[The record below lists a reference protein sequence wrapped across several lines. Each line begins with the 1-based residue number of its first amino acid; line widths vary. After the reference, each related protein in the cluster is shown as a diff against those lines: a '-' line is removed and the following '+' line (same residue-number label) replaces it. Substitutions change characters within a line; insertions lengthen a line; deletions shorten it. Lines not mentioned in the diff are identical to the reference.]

1 MVSFIM
7 LHLCS
12 RQLPVDIVFHP
23 SWWHKNAGI
32 SFDESFFYDPRRRV
46 EDERK
51 MEQVLYDRFG
61 DLGLGEDHLKDLP
74 QIGAVHL
81 ASGYLLSEM
90 LGCKIEYYEDAPP
103 QVICAHKDTLDF
115 EVEDAF
121 RSPAFKRL
129 VNLIEQLKAKHGYV
143 VGDINW
149 GGVLN
154 LAIDVRGEEIF
165 TDMLVRPEETEI
177 YFKKIAQVIDKFVWY
192 VQANTGSSSISVNR
206 SARLFDYPV
215 AIHSECSHT
224 MISEEDYRRFLL
236 PIDQEWSM
244 RHAPYGIHYC
254 GKDPHRMAE
263 AFSEIERLTFLDVGW
278 GGDVALLRKYL
289 PNTFFNIRLNPVDI
303 QKYTYDELE
312 RNIRERVVASGPDL
326 TLTGICCVNMDKD
339 VTDERIREIYKV
351 ASDPLPP
358 QGGTFNSSADKNTAN
373 KTNKDLPLGGNEG
386 VGGLDSFDF
395 TLADSQATAVTPI
408 EPADFGVNEYADYA
422 DALDERCDK
431 FWKADQGVLV
441 YRRMRVKEVFAQDSR
456 SMEKSLR
463 WQLGAL
469 KESMKFKA
477 DIPNFLEP
485 WHGLGTVASAY
496 GFGYLW
502 EEGQAPAVDGKFRS
516 VQELIDAPYK
526 AVKDTEIGRYTL
538 EMTRYFKEQTQG
550 RIPMSFCDVQSPLNT
565 LSNIIDSNQF
575 YLDFYDNPEAMQIAM
590 NRTADLLIDYTR
602 EQQLIIGD
610 ALARP
615 GHGFASSRKFTGIG
629 MSDDTVTMMPDD
641 IYFDVCAPAMAR
653 VGNEF
658 GGAVFHSCGNWSSK
672 KAGIVQIP
680 GIKMADGAFSL
691 ATDPGANPTDGYAET
706 FANTNVILNARIVG
720 NPQLV
725 LEKVKQL
732 WRPGMKLIVVTY
744 AETPEEQAYLY
755 DEIHKLCSK

>member
-1 MVSFIM
+1 MINI
-7 LHLCS
+7 CS
-12 RQLPVDIVFHP
+12 KQLPVDIVFHP

-32 SFDESFFYDPRRRV
+32 SFDESFFYDPLRRV
-46 EDERK
+46 EDEQK

-61 DLGLGEDHLKDLP
+61 DLGLGEDHLKALP

-103 QVICAHKDTLDF
+103 QVICAHRDTLDLDVQ
-115 EVEDAF
+115 EAF

-129 VNLIEQLKAKHGYV
+129 VNLVEQLKAKHGYV

-154 LAIDVRGEEIF
+154 LAIDIRGEEIF
-165 TDMLVRPEETEI
+165 TDMTLRPEEAEV
-177 YFKKIAQVIDKFVWY
+177 FFHKIAQVIDKFVWY
-192 VQANTGSSSISVNR
+192 VQTNTGSSSISVNR

-224 MISEEDYRRFLL
+224 MISEDDYRRFFL

-244 RHAPYGIHYC
+244 RHKPYGIHYC

-278 GGDVALLRKYL
+278 GGDVALLRKHL
-289 PNTFFNIRLNPVDI
+289 PETFFNIRLNPVDI
-303 QKYTYDELE
+303 QKYSYDELQK
-312 RNIRERVVASGPDL
+312 NITERVIASGPDFAK
-326 TLTGICCVNMDKD
+326 TGICCVNMDKE
-339 VTDERIREIYKV
+339 VSDERIREIYKV
-351 ASDPLPP
+351 AEECKARKDDYFSVKED
-358 QGGTFNSSADKNTAN
+358 TFNFS
-373 KTNKDLPLGGNEG
+373 
-386 VGGLDSFDF
+386 
-395 TLADSQATAVTPI
+395 LADSQATVVNPI
-408 EPADFGVNEYADYA
+408 EPADFNINEYADYA
-422 DALDERCDK
+422 DRLDERCER
-431 FWKADQGVLV
+431 FWNSKEGGILI
-441 YRRMRVKEVFAQDSR
+441 YRRMRVKDVFAQDSR

-469 KESMKFKA
+469 KESMKFKS

-502 EEGQAPAVDGKFRS
+502 EPGQAPAVDGKFAS
-516 VQELIDAPYK
+516 VQQLIDAPFT

-538 EMTRYFKEQTQG
+538 EMTHYFKEHTQG

-565 LSNIIDSNQF
+565 ISNIIDSNQF
-575 YLDFYDNPEAMQIAM
+575 YLDFYDNPDAMNIAM
-590 NRTADLLIDYTR
+590 DRTAQLLIDFTK
-602 EQQLIIGD
+602 EQQAIIGD

-641 IYFDVCAPAMAR
+641 IYFDVCTPAMVK

-658 GGAVFHSCGNWSSK
+658 GGTVFHSCGNWSSK
-672 KAGIVQIP
+672 KEGIVRIP
-680 GIKMADGAFSL
+680 GIVMADGAFSL
-691 ATDPGANPTDGYAET
+691 ATDPGANPTEGYADA
-706 FANTNVILNARIVG
+706 FAGTGVILNARIVG
-720 NPQLV
+720 SPQLV
-725 LEKVKQL
+725 IDKVKQL

-755 DEIHKLCSK
+755 DAIHSITL

>member
-1 MVSFIM
+1 M
-7 LHLCS
+7 
-12 RQLPVDIVFHP
+12 PVDIVFHP

-32 SFDESFFYDPRRRV
+32 SFDETFFYDPLRRV
-46 EDERK
+46 EDEQK

-61 DLGLGEDHLKDLP
+61 DLGLGEDHLKALP

-90 LGCKIEYYEDAPP
+90 LGCKVEYYEDAPP
-103 QVICAHKDTLDF
+103 QVICAHRDTLDL
-115 EVEDAF
+115 EVRDAF
-121 RSPAFKRL
+121 ASPAFKRL
-129 VNLIEQLKAKHGYV
+129 TNLIDQLKAKYGYV

-154 LAIDVRGEEIF
+154 LAIDVRGEQIF
-165 TDMLVRPEETEI
+165 TDMVMEPEKAEVF
-177 YFKKIAQVIDKFVWY
+177 FKKIAQVIDKFVWY
-192 VQANTGSSSISVNR
+192 IQTNTGTSSISVNR

-224 MISEEDYRRFLL
+224 MISEEDYRRFFL

-244 RHAPYGIHYC
+244 RHKPFGIHYC
-254 GKDPHRMAE
+254 GKDPHRMAK

-278 GGDVALLRKYL
+278 GGDVELLRKHL
-289 PNTFFNIRLNPVDI
+289 PETFFNIRLNPVDI
-303 QKYTYDELE
+303 QKYTLDELQK
-312 RNIRERVVASGPDL
+312 NITERVIASGADM
-326 TLTGICCVNMDKD
+326 TKTGICCVNMDKEVSD
-339 VTDERIREIYKV
+339 QRIREIHEV
-351 ASDPLPP
+351 AAELRDNAEEIFR
-358 QGGTFNSSADKNTAN
+358 QKAR
-373 KTNKDLPLGGNEG
+373 NEAKKE
-386 VGGLDSFDF
+386 DTFDF
-395 TLADSQATAVTPI
+395 SLADSQATKVTPI
-408 EPADFGVNEYADYA
+408 EPADFCTNEYADYA
-422 DALDERCDK
+422 DRLDERCDK
-431 FWKADQGVLV
+431 FWNSKDGGVLI
-441 YRRMRVKEVFAQDSR
+441 YRRMRVKDVFAQDSR
-456 SMEKSLR
+456 DMKKSLR

-469 KESMKFKA
+469 KESMKFKS

-502 EEGQAPAVDGKFRS
+502 EEGQAPAVDGKFSS
-516 VQELIDAPYK
+516 VQELVDAPFK

-538 EMTRYFKEQTQG
+538 EMTHYFKEQTKG

-565 LSNIIDSNQF
+565 VSNVIDSNQF
-575 YLDFYDNPEAMQIAM
+575 YFDFYDNPEAMAIAM
-590 NRTADLLIDYTR
+590 NRTADLLIDFTK
-602 EQQLIIGD
+602 EQQAIIGD

-641 IYFDVCAPAMAR
+641 IYFDVCAPAMAK
-653 VGNEF
+653 VGREF

-672 KAGIVQIP
+672 KEGIIKIP
-680 GIKMADGAFSL
+680 GLVMADGAFSL
-691 ATDPGANPTDGYAET
+691 ATDPGANPTDGYADA
-706 FANTNVILNARIVG
+706 FANSGVILNARIVG

-725 LEKVKQL
+725 LDKVSQL

-744 AETPEEQAYLY
+744 SETPEEQAYLY
-755 DEIHKLCSK
+755 DAIHRLTGGC

>member
-1 MVSFIM
+1 MINI
-7 LHLCS
+7 CS
-12 RQLPVDIVFHP
+12 KELPVDVVFHP

-32 SFDESFFYDPRRRV
+32 SFDESFFYDPLRRV
-46 EDERK
+46 EDEQK

-61 DLGLGEDHLKDLP
+61 DLGMGEDHDKALP

-90 LGCKIEYYEDAPP
+90 LGCKVEYYEDAPP
-103 QVICAHKDTLDF
+103 QVICAHKDTLDL
-115 EVEDAF
+115 EVRDAF
-121 RSPAFKRL
+121 MSPAFKRL
-129 VNLIEQLKAKHGYV
+129 TTLIDQLKARYGYV

-154 LAIDVRGEEIF
+154 LAIDVRGDQIF
-165 TDMLVRPEETEI
+165 TDMVMEPEKAAV
-177 YFKKIAQVIDKFVWY
+177 FFRKIADVIDKFVWY
-192 VQANTGSSSISVNR
+192 IQTNTGSSSISVNR

-224 MISEEDYRRFLL
+224 MISEDDYRRFFL

-244 RHAPYGIHYC
+244 RHKPYGIHYC
-254 GKDPHRMAE
+254 GKDPHRMAS
-263 AFSEIERLTFLDVGW
+263 AFAEIERLTFLDVGW
-278 GGDVALLRKYL
+278 GGDVALLRKHL
-289 PNTFFNIRLNPVDI
+289 PETFFNIRLNPVDI
-303 QKYTYDELE
+303 QKYTLDEL
-312 RNIRERVVASGPDL
+312 RQNITERVIASGQDL
-326 TLTGICCVNMDKD
+326 TKTGICCVNMDKEVSD
-339 VTDERIREIYKV
+339 QRIREIHQV
-351 ASDPLPP
+351 AAEVRDNAEELFKKAAPAEEKKED
-358 QGGTFNSSADKNTAN
+358 T
-373 KTNKDLPLGGNEG
+373 
-386 VGGLDSFDF
+386 FDF
-395 TLADSQATAVTPI
+395 SLADSQATKVTPI
-408 EPADFGVNEYADYA
+408 EPADFSINEYADYA
-422 DALDERCDK
+422 DKLDERCEK
-431 FWKADQGVLV
+431 FWNSKDGGVLI
-441 YRRMRVKEVFAQDSR
+441 YRRMRVKDVFAQDSR
-456 SMEKSLR
+456 DMKKSLR

-469 KESMKFKA
+469 KESMKFKS

-502 EEGQAPAVDGKFRS
+502 EEGQAPAVNGKFNS
-516 VQELIDAPYK
+516 VQEMVDAPYC

-538 EMTRYFKEQTQG
+538 EMTHYFKEQTKG
-550 RIPMSFCDVQSPLNT
+550 RVPMSFCDVQSPLNT
-565 LSNIIDSNQF
+565 VSNVIDSNQF
-575 YLDFYDNPEAMQIAM
+575 YFDFYDNPEAMAVAM
-590 NRTADLLIDYTR
+590 NRTADLLIDFTK
-602 EQQLIIGD
+602 EQQAIIGD

-641 IYFDVCAPAMAR
+641 IYFDVCAPAMVK

-672 KAGIVQIP
+672 KEGIVKIP
-680 GIKMADGAFSL
+680 GLVMADGAFSL
-691 ATDPGANPTDGYAET
+691 ATDPGANPTDGYADA
-706 FANTNVILNARIVG
+706 FANSGVILNARIVG

-725 LEKVKQL
+725 LDKVSQL

-755 DEIHKLCSK
+755 DEIHKLTTLS

>member
-1 MVSFIM
+1 MI
-7 LHLCS
+7 HICS
-12 RQLPVDIVFHP
+12 KQLPVDIVFHP

-81 ASGYLLSEM
+81 ASGYLLSAM
-90 LGCKIEYYEDAPP
+90 LGCKIDYYEDAPP
-103 QVICAHKDTLDF
+103 QVNCAHKDTLDF

-129 VNLIEQLKAKHGYV
+129 VNLVEQLKAKYGYV

-165 TDMLVRPEETEI
+165 TDMLLRPEETKI

-192 VQANTGSSSISVNR
+192 VQSNTGTSSISVNR

-224 MISEEDYRRFLL
+224 MISEDDYRRFFLL
-236 PIDQEWSM
+236 IDQEWSM
-244 RHAPYGIHYC
+244 RHVPYGIHYC
-254 GKDPHRMAE
+254 GKDPHRHAK
-263 AFSEIERLTFLDVGW
+263 AFAEIERLTFLDVGW
-278 GGDVALLRKYL
+278 GGDVALLRQHL
-289 PNTFFNIRLNPVDI
+289 PETFFNIRLNPVDI
-303 QKYTYDELE
+303 QKYTYDELHK
-312 RNIRERVVASGPDL
+312 NICERVAASGPDL
-326 TLTGICCVNMDKD
+326 TLTGLCCVNMDKE
-339 VTDERIREIYKV
+339 VTDQRIREIHQV
-351 ASDPLPP
+351 AAEIINQPPSSD
-358 QGGTFNSSADKNTAN
+358 F
-373 KTNKDLPLGGNEG
+373 
-386 VGGLDSFDF
+386 FDF
-395 TLADSQATAVTPI
+395 TLADSQATAVCPI
-408 EPADFGVNEYADYA
+408 EPKGFDTNRYADYA
-422 DALDERCDK
+422 DKLDEGCRN
-431 FWKADQGVLV
+431 FWNADQGIMV

-456 SMEKSLR
+456 SMERSLR

-469 KESMKFKA
+469 QESMKFKS

-502 EEGQAPAVDGKFRS
+502 EEGQAPAVNGKFRS
-516 VQELIDAPYK
+516 VQELIDYPYTR
-526 AVKDTEIGRYTL
+526 VRDTEIGRYTL
-538 EMTRYFKEQTQG
+538 EMTHYFKEQTKG

-565 LSNIIDSNQF
+565 VSNIIDSNQF
-575 YLDFYDNPEAMQIAM
+575 YLDFYDNPELMRKALD
-590 NRTADLLIDYTR
+590 RTADLLIDFTR
-602 EQQLIIGD
+602 EQQQIIGN

-615 GHGFASSRKFTGIG
+615 GHGFASSRQFTGLG
-629 MSDDTVTMMPDD
+629 MSDDTVTMMPDN
-641 IYFDVCAPAMAR
+641 IYFSACVPAMVRA
-653 VGNEF
+653 GNEF

-672 KAGIVQIP
+672 KADIARIQGIR
-680 GIKMADGAFSL
+680 MADGAFSL
-691 ATDPGANPTDGYAET
+691 ATDPGANPTEG
-706 FANTNVILNARIVG
+706 FADAFTNTGVVLNARIVG
-720 NPQLV
+720 NPQMV
-725 LEKVKQL
+725 VEKVRQL

-744 AETPEEQAYLY
+744 AETPEEQEYLY
-755 DEIHKLCSK
+755 NEIHKLL

>member
-1 MVSFIM
+1 MINI
-7 LHLCS
+7 CS
-12 RQLPVDIVFHP
+12 KQLPVDIVFHP

-32 SFDESFFYDPRRRV
+32 SFDESFFYDPIRRV
-46 EDERK
+46 EDEQK
-51 MEQVLYDRFG
+51 MEQVLYERFG
-61 DLGLGEDHLKDLP
+61 DLGLGEDHDKSLP

-90 LGCKIEYYEDAPP
+90 LGCKVEYYEDAPP
-103 QVICAHKDTLDF
+103 QVICAHRDSLDMN
-115 EVEDAF
+115 VEDAF
-121 RSPAFKRL
+121 RSPAFQRL
-129 VNLIEQLKAKHGYV
+129 VKLIDQLKAKYGYV

-154 LAIDVRGEEIF
+154 LAIDLRGEEIF
-165 TDMLVRPEETEI
+165 TDMLLRPEEANV
-177 YFKKIAQVIDKFVWY
+177 FFRKIANVIDKFVWY
-192 VQANTGSSSISVNR
+192 VQTNTGSSSISVNR

-224 MISEEDYRRFLL
+224 MISEEDYRRFFL

-244 RHAPYGIHYC
+244 RHRPYGIHYC
-254 GKDPHRMAE
+254 GKDPHRMAS

-278 GGDVALLRKYL
+278 GGDVKLLREHL
-289 PNTFFNIRLNPVDI
+289 PETFFNIRLNPVDI
-303 QKYTYDELE
+303 QKYTYDELYQ
-312 RNIRERVVASGPDL
+312 NISERVIASGSDL
-326 TLTGICCVNMDKD
+326 TKTGLCCVNMDKE
-339 VTDERIREIYKV
+339 VSDERIREIYQV
-351 ASDPLPP
+351 AEEVRKKSQQL
-358 QGGTFNSSADKNTAN
+358 FANISSAP
-373 KTNKDLPLGGNEG
+373 KD
-386 VGGLDSFDF
+386 DTFDF
-395 TLADSQATAVTPI
+395 SLADSQATIVSQI
-408 EPADFGVNEYADYA
+408 EPAEFNINEYADYA

-431 FWKADQGVLV
+431 FWNSDEGGILV
-441 YRRMRVKEVFAQDSR
+441 YRRMRVKDVFAQDSR
-456 SMEKSLR
+456 YMDKSLR

-469 KESMKFKA
+469 KESMKFKS

-496 GFGYLW
+496 GLGYLW
-502 EEGQAPAVDGKFRS
+502 EEGQAPAVDGKFAS
-516 VQELIDAPYK
+516 AQALIDAPYT

-538 EMTRYFKEQTQG
+538 EMTRYFKEQTKG

-565 LSNIIDSNQF
+565 VSNIIDSNQF
-575 YLDFYDNPEAMQIAM
+575 YLDFYDNPEAISIAM
-590 NRTADLLIDYTR
+590 NRTADLLIDFTK
-602 EQQLIIGD
+602 EQQTIIGE

-641 IYFDVCAPAMAR
+641 VYFDVCTPAMVK

-658 GGAVFHSCGNWSSK
+658 GGAVFHSCGNWSGK
-672 KAGIVQIP
+672 KEGIVKIP

-691 ATDPGANPTDGYAET
+691 ATDPGANPTDGYAEA
-706 FANTNVILNARIVG
+706 FANTGVVLNSRIVG
-720 NPQLV
+720 NPELV

-755 DEIHKLCSK
+755 DSIHNITR

>member
-1 MVSFIM
+1 M
-7 LHLCS
+7 LHICS
-12 RQLPVDIVFHP
+12 KHLPVDIVFHP
-23 SWWHKNAGI
+23 SWWHHNAGI

-46 EDERK
+46 DDERK
-51 MEQVLYDRFG
+51 MEQVLYEHFG
-61 DLGLGEDHLKDLP
+61 DLGLGEDHLRDLP

-103 QVICAHKDTLDF
+103 QVICAHRDTLDF

-121 RSPAFKRL
+121 KSPAFKRL
-129 VNLIEQLKAKHGYV
+129 VNLVEQLKAKHGYV

-154 LAIDVRGEEIF
+154 LAIDVRGEDIF
-165 TDMLVRPEETEI
+165 TDMLLRPEQTEI

-192 VQANTGSSSISVNR
+192 IQSNTGTSSISVNR

-224 MISEEDYRRFLL
+224 MISEDDYRKFLL

-244 RHAPYGIHYC
+244 RHVPYGIHYC

-263 AFSEIERLTFLDVGW
+263 AFAEIERLTFLDVGW
-278 GGDVALLRKYL
+278 GGDVALLRRHL
-289 PNTFFNIRLNPVDI
+289 PETFFNIRLNPVEI
-303 QKYTYDELE
+303 QKYTYEELE
-312 RNIRERVVASGPDL
+312 RNIRERVDASGSDL
-326 TLTGICCVNMDKD
+326 TLTGLCCVNMDKT
-339 VTDERIREIYKV
+339 VTDQRIREIHEV
-351 ASDPLPP
+351 AANIIKEYQELSDKKESKSQSAPSLD
-358 QGGTFNSSADKNTAN
+358 TEEDAFNFN
-373 KTNKDLPLGGNEG
+373 
-386 VGGLDSFDF
+386 
-395 TLADSQATAVTPI
+395 LADSQATVVNPVQ
-408 EPADFGVNEYADYA
+408 PADFCIDEYADYA
-422 DALDERCDK
+422 DDLDERCGK
-431 FWKADQGVLV
+431 FWKADEGVLV
-441 YRRMRVKEVFAQDSR
+441 YRRMRVKDVFAQDSR
-456 SMEKSLR
+456 NMEKSLC

-469 KESMKFKA
+469 KESMKFKS

-502 EEGQAPAVDGKFRS
+502 EEGQAPAVDGKFAS
-516 VQELIDAPYK
+516 VQELVDAPFK
-526 AVKDTEIGRYTL
+526 AVKDTEIGRFTL
-538 EMTRYFKEQTQG
+538 DMTRYFKEQTKG

-565 LSNIIDSNQF
+565 VSNIIDSNQF
-575 YLDFYDNPEAMQIAM
+575 YLDFYDNPEAMAIAM

-602 EQQLIIGD
+602 EQQAIIGE

-615 GHGFASSRKFTGIG
+615 GHGFASSRMFTGIG

-641 IYFDVCAPAMAR
+641 IYFDVCAPAMVK

-672 KAGIVQIP
+672 KEGLVKMP

-691 ATDPGANPTDGYAET
+691 ATDPGANSTDGYAET
-706 FANTNVILNARIVG
+706 FANTGVILNARIVG

-725 LEKVKQL
+725 VEKVRQL
-732 WRPGMKLIVVTY
+732 WRLGMKLIVVTY
-744 AETPEEQAYLY
+744 AETPEEQAFLY
-755 DEIHKLCSK
+755 DQIHKIAE

>member
-1 MVSFIM
+1 M
-7 LHLCS
+7 LHICS
-12 RQLPVDIVFHP
+12 KHLPVDIVFHP
-23 SWWHKNAGI
+23 SWWHHNAGI

-46 EDERK
+46 DDERK
-51 MEQVLYDRFG
+51 MEQVLYEHFG
-61 DLGLGEDHLKDLP
+61 DLGLGEDHLRDLP

-103 QVICAHKDTLDF
+103 QVICAHRDTLDF

-121 RSPAFKRL
+121 KSPAFKRL
-129 VNLIEQLKAKHGYV
+129 VNLVEQLKAKHGYV

-154 LAIDVRGEEIF
+154 LAIDVRGEDIF
-165 TDMLVRPEETEI
+165 TDMLLRPEQTEI

-192 VQANTGSSSISVNR
+192 IQSNTGTSSISVNR

-224 MISEEDYRRFLL
+224 MISEDDYRKFLL

-244 RHAPYGIHYC
+244 RHVPYGIHYC

-263 AFSEIERLTFLDVGW
+263 AFAEIERLTFLDVGW
-278 GGDVALLRKYL
+278 GGDVALLRRHL
-289 PNTFFNIRLNPVDI
+289 PETFFNIRLNPVEI
-303 QKYTYDELE
+303 QKYTYEELE
-312 RNIRERVVASGPDL
+312 RNIRERVDASGSDL
-326 TLTGICCVNMDKD
+326 TLTGLCCVNMDKT
-339 VTDERIREIYKV
+339 VTDQRIREIHEV
-351 ASDPLPP
+351 AANIIKEYQELSDKKESKSQSAPSLD
-358 QGGTFNSSADKNTAN
+358 TEEDAFNFN
-373 KTNKDLPLGGNEG
+373 
-386 VGGLDSFDF
+386 
-395 TLADSQATAVTPI
+395 LADSQATVVNPVQ
-408 EPADFGVNEYADYA
+408 PADFCIDEYADYA
-422 DALDERCDK
+422 DDLDERCGK
-431 FWKADQGVLV
+431 FWKADEGVLV
-441 YRRMRVKEVFAQDSR
+441 YRRMRVKDVFAQDSR
-456 SMEKSLR
+456 NMEKSLC

-469 KESMKFKA
+469 KESMKFKS

-502 EEGQAPAVDGKFRS
+502 EEGQAPAVDGKFAS
-516 VQELIDAPYK
+516 VQELVDAPFK
-526 AVKDTEIGRYTL
+526 AVKDTEIGRFTL
-538 EMTRYFKEQTQG
+538 DMTRYFKEQTKG

-565 LSNIIDSNQF
+565 VSNIIDSNQF
-575 YLDFYDNPEAMQIAM
+575 YLDFYDNPEAMAIAM
-590 NRTADLLIDYTR
+590 NRTVDLLIDYTR
-602 EQQLIIGD
+602 EQQAIIGD

-615 GHGFASSRKFTGIG
+615 GHGFASSRMFTGIG

-641 IYFDVCAPAMAR
+641 IYFDVCAPAMVK

-672 KAGIVQIP
+672 KEGIVKMP

-691 ATDPGANPTDGYAET
+691 ATDPGANSTDGYAET
-706 FANTNVILNARIVG
+706 FANTGVILNVRIVG

-725 LEKVKQL
+725 LEKVRQL

-744 AETPEEQAYLY
+744 AETPEEQAFLY
-755 DEIHKLCSK
+755 DQIHKIAE

>member
-1 MVSFIM
+1 M
-7 LHLCS
+7 LHICS
-12 RQLPVDIVFHP
+12 KQLPVDIVFHP
-23 SWWHKNAGI
+23 SWWHHNAGI

-51 MEQVLYDRFG
+51 MEQVLYERFG
-61 DLGLGEDHLKDLP
+61 DLGLGEDHLRDLP

-90 LGCKIEYYEDAPP
+90 LGCKVEYYEDAPP
-103 QVICAHKDTLDF
+103 QVICAHRDTLDF

-121 RSPAFKRL
+121 KSPAFRRL
-129 VNLIEQLKAKHGYV
+129 VNLVEQLKAKHGYV

-154 LAIDVRGEEIF
+154 IAIDVRGEEIF
-165 TDMLVRPEETEI
+165 TDMLLKPEQTEI

-192 VQANTGSSSISVNR
+192 IQSNTGTSSISVNR

-224 MISEEDYRRFLL
+224 MISEDDYRKFLL

-244 RHAPYGIHYC
+244 RHVPYGIHYC

-263 AFSEIERLTFLDVGW
+263 AFAEIERLTFLDVGW
-278 GGDVALLRKYL
+278 GGDVALLRKHL
-289 PNTFFNIRLNPVDI
+289 PETFFNIRLNPVDI
-303 QKYTYDELE
+303 QKYTYEELE
-312 RNIRERVVASGPDL
+312 RNIRERVDASGSDL
-326 TLTGICCVNMDKD
+326 TLTGLCCVNMDKT
-339 VTDERIREIYKV
+339 VTDQRIREIHEV
-351 ASDPLPP
+351 AANIIKEYRELSDKKESKS
-358 QGGTFNSSADKNTAN
+358 QSATSLDT
-373 KTNKDLPLGGNEG
+373 EE
-386 VGGLDSFDF
+386 DSFNF
-395 TLADSQATAVTPI
+395 NLADSQATAVNPVQ
-408 EPADFGVNEYADYA
+408 PADFCINEYADYA
-422 DALDERCDK
+422 DNLDELCEK
-431 FWKADQGVLV
+431 FWKADEGVLV
-441 YRRMRVKEVFAQDSR
+441 YRRMRVKDVFAQDSR
-456 SMEKSLR
+456 SMEKSLC

-469 KESMKFKA
+469 KESMKFKS

-502 EEGQAPAVDGKFRS
+502 EEGQAPAVDGKFAS
-516 VQELIDAPYK
+516 VQELVDAPFK
-526 AVKDTEIGRYTL
+526 AVKDTEIGKFTL
-538 EMTRYFKEQTQG
+538 DMTRYFKEQTKG

-565 LSNIIDSNQF
+565 VSNIIDSNQF
-575 YLDFYDNPEAMQIAM
+575 YLDFYDNPEAMAVAM

-602 EQQLIIGD
+602 EQQAIIGE

-615 GHGFASSRKFTGIG
+615 GHGFASSRMFTGIG

-641 IYFDVCAPAMAR
+641 IYFDVCAPAMIK

-672 KAGIVQIP
+672 KEGIVKIP

-691 ATDPGANPTDGYAET
+691 ATDPGANSTDGYAET
-706 FANTNVILNARIVG
+706 FANTGVILNARIVG

-744 AETPEEQAYLY
+744 AETPEEQAFLY
-755 DEIHKLCSK
+755 DQIHKIAE

>member
-1 MVSFIM
+1 MIKI
-7 LHLCS
+7 CS
-12 RQLPVDIVFHP
+12 KPLPVDIVFHP

-61 DLGLGEDHLKDLP
+61 DLGLGEDHDKDLP

-90 LGCKIEYYEDAPP
+90 LGCKVEYYEDAPP
-103 QVICAHKDTLDF
+103 QVICAHRDNLDLK
-115 EVEDAF
+115 VEDAF
-121 RSPAFKRL
+121 RSPAFQRL
-129 VNLIEQLKAKHGYV
+129 MNLVEQLKAKHGYV

-165 TDMLVRPEETEI
+165 TDMLLRPEEAQV
-177 YFKKIAQVIDKFVWY
+177 FFNKIAQVIDRFVWY
-192 VQANTGSSSISVNR
+192 VQTNTGSSSISVNR

-224 MISEEDYRRFLL
+224 MISEDDYRRFFL
-236 PIDQEWSM
+236 PIDKEWSM
-244 RHAPYGIHYC
+244 RHIPYGIHYC

-263 AFSEIERLTFLDVGW
+263 AFAEIERLTFLDVGW
-278 GGDVALLRKYL
+278 GGDVALLRKHL
-289 PNTFFNIRLNPVDI
+289 PEAFFNIRLNPVDI
-303 QKYTYDELE
+303 QKYTYDELH
-312 RNIRERVVASGPDL
+312 RNITERVIASGDDL
-326 TLTGICCVNMDKD
+326 TKTGLCCVNMDKE
-339 VTDERIREIYKV
+339 VTDERIREIHKV
-351 ASDPLPP
+351 AEELRE
-358 QGGTFNSSADKNTAN
+358 Q
-373 KTNKDLPLGGNEG
+373 NEEQKASRD
-386 VGGLDSFDF
+386 DSFNF
-395 TLADSQATAVTPI
+395 SLADSQATVVKQI
-408 EPADFGVNEYADYA
+408 EPKDFCINEYADYA
-422 DALDERCDK
+422 DRLDERCDK
-431 FWKADQGVLV
+431 FWNSNEGGVLV
-441 YRRMRVKEVFAQDSR
+441 YRRMRVKDVFAQDSR
-456 SMEKSLR
+456 DMEKSLR

-469 KESMKFKA
+469 KESMKFKS

-502 EEGQAPAVDGKFRS
+502 EDGQAPAVDGKFGS
-516 VQELIDAPYK
+516 VQEMVDAPYT
-526 AVKDTEIGRYTL
+526 AVRDTEIGRYTL

-565 LSNIIDSNQF
+565 VSNIIDSNQF
-575 YLDFYDNPEAMQIAM
+575 YLDFYDNPEAMAVAM
-590 NRTADLLIDYTR
+590 NRTADLLIDFTR
-602 EQQLIIGD
+602 EQQAIIGD

-615 GHGFASSRKFTGIG
+615 GHGFASSRRFTGIG
-629 MSDDTVTMMPDD
+629 MSDDTATMMPDD
-641 IYFDVCAPAMAR
+641 LYFSVCTPAMAK

-672 KAGIVQIP
+672 KEGIVRIP
-680 GIKMADGAFSL
+680 GILMADGAFSL
-691 ATDPGANPTDGYAET
+691 ATDPGANPTDGYAEA
-706 FANTNVILNARIVG
+706 FANTGVVLNARIVG
-720 NPQLV
+720 NPRLV
-725 LEKVKQL
+725 LDKVRQL

-755 DEIHKLCSK
+755 DAIHGLTFNS

>member
-1 MVSFIM
+1 MINI
-7 LHLCS
+7 CS
-12 RQLPVDIVFHP
+12 KQLPVDIVFHP

-32 SFDESFFYDPRRRV
+32 TFDESFFYDPRRRV
-46 EDERK
+46 EDEQK
-51 MEQVLYDRFG
+51 MEQLLYERFG
-61 DLGLGEDHLKDLP
+61 DLGLGEDHDKSLP

-90 LGCKIEYYEDAPP
+90 LGCNIEYYDDAPP
-103 QVICAHKDTLDF
+103 QVICAHRDTLDL

-121 RSPAFKRL
+121 RSPAFQRL
-129 VNLIEQLKAKHGYV
+129 VKLIDQLKAKYGYV

-154 LAIDVRGEEIF
+154 LAIDLRGEEIF
-165 TDMLVRPEETEI
+165 TDMLTRPDEANA
-177 YFKKIAQVIDKFVWY
+177 FFRKIAQVIDKFVWY
-192 VQANTGSSSISVNR
+192 IQTNTGSSSISVNR

-224 MISEEDYRRFLL
+224 MISEEDYRRFFL

-244 RHAPYGIHYC
+244 RHKPYGIHYC

-278 GGDVALLRKYL
+278 GGDVALLRKHL
-289 PNTFFNIRLNPVDI
+289 PETFFNIRLNPVDI
-303 QKYTYDELE
+303 QKYTYDELQQ
-312 RNIRERVVASGPDL
+312 NITERVMASGDDL
-326 TLTGICCVNMDKD
+326 TRTGLCCVNMDKEVSD
-339 VTDERIREIYKV
+339 QRIREIYQVAEEVRTKV
-351 ASDPLPP
+351 AEE
-358 QGGTFNSSADKNTAN
+358 KKYKEV
-373 KTNKDLPLGGNEG
+373 KT
-386 VGGLDSFDF
+386 DSFNF
-395 TLADSQATAVTPI
+395 SLADSQATKVKPI
-408 EPADFGVNEYADYA
+408 EPADFNINEYADYA
-422 DALDERCDK
+422 DSLDERCDK
-431 FWKADQGVLV
+431 FWNSNDGGILI
-441 YRRMRVKEVFAQDSR
+441 YRRMRVKDVFAQDSR
-456 SMEKSLR
+456 YMEKSLR

-469 KESMKFKA
+469 KESMKFKS

-502 EEGQAPAVDGKFRS
+502 EEGQAPAVDGKFAS
-516 VQELIDAPYK
+516 AQQLIDAPYT

-538 EMTRYFKEQTQG
+538 EMTRYFKEQTHG

-565 LSNIIDSNQF
+565 VSNIIDSNQF
-575 YLDFYDNPEAMQIAM
+575 YIDFYDNPEAMNIAL
-590 NRTADLLIDYTR
+590 NRTADLLIDFTR
-602 EQQLIIGD
+602 EQQAIIGD

-615 GHGFASSRKFTGIG
+615 GHGFASSRRFTGIG
-629 MSDDTVTMMPDD
+629 MSDDTTTMMPDD
-641 IYFDVCAPAMAR
+641 LYFDVCAPAMVK

-672 KAGIVQIP
+672 KEGIVKIP
-680 GIKMADGAFSL
+680 GILMADGAFSL
-691 ATDPGANPTDGYAET
+691 ATDPGANPTDGYADT
-706 FANTNVILNARIVG
+706 FANTGVVLNARIVG

-725 LEKVKQL
+725 LDKVKQL
-732 WRPGMKLIVVTY
+732 YKPGMKLIVVTY

-755 DEIHKLCSK
+755 DAIHKIALNP

>member
-1 MVSFIM
+1 M
-7 LHLCS
+7 LHICS
-12 RQLPVDIVFHP
+12 KHLPVDIVFHP
-23 SWWHKNAGI
+23 SWWHHNAGI

-46 EDERK
+46 DDERK
-51 MEQVLYDRFG
+51 MEQVLYEHFG
-61 DLGLGEDHLKDLP
+61 DLGLGEDHLRDLP

-103 QVICAHKDTLDF
+103 QVICAHRDTLDF

-121 RSPAFKRL
+121 KSPAFKRL
-129 VNLIEQLKAKHGYV
+129 VNLVEQLKAKHGYV

-154 LAIDVRGEEIF
+154 LAIDVRGEDIF
-165 TDMLVRPEETEI
+165 TDMLLRPEQTEI

-192 VQANTGSSSISVNR
+192 IQSNTGTSSISVNR

-224 MISEEDYRRFLL
+224 MISEDDYRKFLL

-244 RHAPYGIHYC
+244 RHVPYGIHYC

-263 AFSEIERLTFLDVGW
+263 AFAEIERLTFLDVGW
-278 GGDVALLRKYL
+278 GGDVTLLRRHL
-289 PNTFFNIRLNPVDI
+289 PETFFNIRLNPVEI
-303 QKYTYDELE
+303 QKYTYEELE
-312 RNIRERVVASGPDL
+312 RNIRERVDASGSDL
-326 TLTGICCVNMDKD
+326 TLTGLCCVNMDKT
-339 VTDERIREIYKV
+339 VTDQRIREIHEV
-351 ASDPLPP
+351 AANIIKEYQELSDKKESKSQSAPSLD
-358 QGGTFNSSADKNTAN
+358 TEEDAFNFN
-373 KTNKDLPLGGNEG
+373 
-386 VGGLDSFDF
+386 
-395 TLADSQATAVTPI
+395 LADSQATVVNPVQ
-408 EPADFGVNEYADYA
+408 PADFCIDEYADYA
-422 DALDERCDK
+422 DDLDERCDK
-431 FWKADQGVLV
+431 FWKADEGVLV
-441 YRRMRVKEVFAQDSR
+441 YRRMRVKDVFAQDSR
-456 SMEKSLR
+456 NMEKSLC

-469 KESMKFKA
+469 KESMKFKS

-502 EEGQAPAVDGKFRS
+502 EEGQAPAVDGKFAS
-516 VQELIDAPYK
+516 VQELVDAPFK
-526 AVKDTEIGRYTL
+526 AVKDTEIGKFTL
-538 EMTRYFKEQTQG
+538 DMTRYFKEQTKG

-565 LSNIIDSNQF
+565 VSNIIDSNQF
-575 YLDFYDNPEAMQIAM
+575 YLDFYDNPEAMAIAM

-602 EQQLIIGD
+602 EQQAIVGD

-615 GHGFASSRKFTGIG
+615 GHGFASSRMFTGIG

-641 IYFDVCAPAMAR
+641 IYFDVCAPAMVK

-672 KAGIVQIP
+672 KEGIVKMP

-691 ATDPGANPTDGYAET
+691 ATDPGANSTDGYAET
-706 FANTNVILNARIVG
+706 FANTGVILNARIVG

-725 LEKVKQL
+725 LEKVRQL

-744 AETPEEQAYLY
+744 AETPEEQAFLY
-755 DEIHKLCSK
+755 DQIHKIAE

>member
-1 MVSFIM
+1 MIKI
-7 LHLCS
+7 CS
-12 RQLPVDIVFHP
+12 KPLPVDIVFHP

-61 DLGLGEDHLKDLP
+61 DLGLGEDHDKDLP

-90 LGCKIEYYEDAPP
+90 LGCKVEYYEDAPP
-103 QVICAHKDTLDF
+103 QVICAHRDNLDLK
-115 EVEDAF
+115 VEDAF
-121 RSPAFKRL
+121 RSPAFQRL
-129 VNLIEQLKAKHGYV
+129 MNLVEQLKAKHGYV

-165 TDMLVRPEETEI
+165 TDMLLRPEEAQV
-177 YFKKIAQVIDKFVWY
+177 FFNKIAQVIDKFVWY
-192 VQANTGSSSISVNR
+192 VQTNTGSSSISVNR

-224 MISEEDYRRFLL
+224 MISEDDYRRFFL
-236 PIDQEWSM
+236 PIDKEWSM
-244 RHAPYGIHYC
+244 RHIPYGIHYC

-263 AFSEIERLTFLDVGW
+263 AFAEIERLTFLDVGW
-278 GGDVALLRKYL
+278 GGDVALLRKHL
-289 PNTFFNIRLNPVDI
+289 PEAFFNIRLNPVDI
-303 QKYTYDELE
+303 QKYTYDELY
-312 RNIRERVVASGPDL
+312 RNITERVIASGDDL
-326 TLTGICCVNMDKD
+326 TKTGLCCVNMDKE
-339 VTDERIREIYKV
+339 VTDERIREIHKV
-351 ASDPLPP
+351 AEELREQSEEQKASRD
-358 QGGTFNSSADKNTAN
+358 
-373 KTNKDLPLGGNEG
+373 
-386 VGGLDSFDF
+386 DSFNF
-395 TLADSQATAVTPI
+395 SLADSQATVVKQI
-408 EPADFGVNEYADYA
+408 EPKDFCINEYADYA
-422 DALDERCDK
+422 DRLDERCDK
-431 FWKADQGVLV
+431 FWNSNEGGVLV
-441 YRRMRVKEVFAQDSR
+441 YRRMRVKDVFAQDSR
-456 SMEKSLR
+456 DMEKSLR

-469 KESMKFKA
+469 KESMKFKS

-502 EEGQAPAVDGKFRS
+502 EDGQAPAVDGKFGS
-516 VQELIDAPYK
+516 VQEMVDAPYT
-526 AVKDTEIGRYTL
+526 AVRDTEIGRYTL

-565 LSNIIDSNQF
+565 VSNIIDSNQF
-575 YLDFYDNPEAMQIAM
+575 YLDFYDNPEAMAIAM
-590 NRTADLLIDYTR
+590 NRTADLLIDFTR
-602 EQQLIIGD
+602 EQQAIIGD

-615 GHGFASSRKFTGIG
+615 GHGFASSRRFTGIG
-629 MSDDTVTMMPDD
+629 MSDDTATMMPDD
-641 IYFDVCAPAMAR
+641 LYFSVCTPAMAK

-672 KAGIVQIP
+672 KEGIVRIP
-680 GIKMADGAFSL
+680 GILMADGAFSL
-691 ATDPGANPTDGYAET
+691 ATDPGANPTDGYAEA
-706 FANTNVILNARIVG
+706 FANTGVVLNARIVG
-720 NPQLV
+720 NPRLV
-725 LEKVKQL
+725 LDKVRQL

-755 DEIHKLCSK
+755 DTIHGLTFNS

>member
-1 MVSFIM
+1 MIKI
-7 LHLCS
+7 CS
-12 RQLPVDIVFHP
+12 KPLPVDIVFHP

-61 DLGLGEDHLKDLP
+61 DLGLGEDHDKDLP

-90 LGCKIEYYEDAPP
+90 LGCKVEYYEDAPP
-103 QVICAHKDTLDF
+103 QVICAHRDNLDLK
-115 EVEDAF
+115 VEDAF
-121 RSPAFKRL
+121 RSPAFQRL
-129 VNLIEQLKAKHGYV
+129 MNLVEQLKAKHGYV

-165 TDMLVRPEETEI
+165 TDMLLRPEEAQV
-177 YFKKIAQVIDKFVWY
+177 FFNKIAQVIDKFVWY
-192 VQANTGSSSISVNR
+192 VQTNTGSSSISVNR

-224 MISEEDYRRFLL
+224 MISEDDYRRFFL
-236 PIDQEWSM
+236 PIDKEWSM
-244 RHAPYGIHYC
+244 RHIPYGIHYC

-263 AFSEIERLTFLDVGW
+263 AFAEIERLTFLDVGW
-278 GGDVALLRKYL
+278 GGDVALLRKHL
-289 PNTFFNIRLNPVDI
+289 PEAFFNIRLNPVDI
-303 QKYTYDELE
+303 QKYTYDELH
-312 RNIRERVVASGPDL
+312 RNITERVIASGDDL
-326 TLTGICCVNMDKD
+326 TKTGLCCVNMDKE
-339 VTDERIREIYKV
+339 VTDERIREIHKV
-351 ASDPLPP
+351 AEELRE
-358 QGGTFNSSADKNTAN
+358 Q
-373 KTNKDLPLGGNEG
+373 NEEQKASRD
-386 VGGLDSFDF
+386 DSFNF
-395 TLADSQATAVTPI
+395 SLADSQATVVKQI
-408 EPADFGVNEYADYA
+408 EPKDFCINEYADYA
-422 DALDERCDK
+422 DRLDERCDK
-431 FWKADQGVLV
+431 FWNSNEGGVLV
-441 YRRMRVKEVFAQDSR
+441 YRRMRVKDVFAQDSR
-456 SMEKSLR
+456 DMEKSLR

-469 KESMKFKA
+469 KESMKFKS

-502 EEGQAPAVDGKFRS
+502 EDGQAPAVDGKFGS
-516 VQELIDAPYK
+516 VQEMVDAPYT
-526 AVKDTEIGRYTL
+526 AVRDTEIGRYTL

-565 LSNIIDSNQF
+565 VSNIIDSNQF
-575 YLDFYDNPEAMQIAM
+575 YLDFYDNPEVMAVAM
-590 NRTADLLIDYTR
+590 NRTADLLIDFTR
-602 EQQLIIGD
+602 EQQAIIGD

-615 GHGFASSRKFTGIG
+615 GHGFASSRRFTGIG
-629 MSDDTVTMMPDD
+629 MSDDTATMMPDD
-641 IYFDVCAPAMAR
+641 LYFSVCTPAMAK

-672 KAGIVQIP
+672 KEGIVRIP
-680 GIKMADGAFSL
+680 GILMADGAFSL
-691 ATDPGANPTDGYAET
+691 ATDPGANPTDGYAEA
-706 FANTNVILNARIVG
+706 FANTGVVLNARIVG
-720 NPQLV
+720 NPRLV
-725 LEKVKQL
+725 LDKVRQL

-744 AETPEEQAYLY
+744 AETPEKQAYLY
-755 DEIHKLCSK
+755 DAIHGLTFNS

>member
-1 MVSFIM
+1 M

-12 RQLPVDIVFHP
+12 KQLPVDIVFHP

-90 LGCKIEYYEDAPP
+90 LGCKIDYYEDAPP

-115 EVEDAF
+115 EVADAF

-154 LAIDVRGEEIF
+154 LAIDVRGEDIF
-165 TDMLVRPEETEI
+165 TDMLMRPEETEI

-192 VQANTGSSSISVNR
+192 IQTNTGSSSISVNR

-278 GGDVALLRKYL
+278 GGDVALLRKHL
-289 PNTFFNIRLNPVDI
+289 PETFFNIRLNPVDI
-303 QKYTYDELE
+303 QKYTYEELE
-312 RNIRERVVASGPDL
+312 QNIRERVEASGPDL

-339 VTDERIREIYKV
+339 VTDVRIREIYKV
-351 ASDPLPP
+351 ADDVRVKSD
-358 QGGTFNSSADKNTAN
+358 
-373 KTNKDLPLGGNEG
+373 
-386 VGGLDSFDF
+386 DSFDF

-408 EPADFGVNEYADYA
+408 EPVDFGVNEYADYA

-431 FWKADQGVLV
+431 FWKADEGVLV
-441 YRRMRVKEVFAQDSR
+441 YRRMRVKDVFAQDSR

-502 EEGQAPAVDGKFRS
+502 EEGQAPAVDGKFTS

-526 AVKDTEIGRYTL
+526 AVKDTEVGRYTL
-538 EMTRYFKEQTQG
+538 DMTRYFKEQTQG
-550 RIPMSFCDVQSPLNT
+550 KIPMSFCDVQSPLNT
-565 LSNIIDSNQF
+565 VSNIIDSNQF
-575 YLDFYDNPEAMQIAM
+575 YLDFYDNPEAMLIAM
-590 NRTADLLIDYTR
+590 NRTADLLIDFTR
-602 EQQLIIGD
+602 EQQAIIGD

-641 IYFDVCAPAMAR
+641 IYFDVCAPAMAK
-653 VGNEF
+653 VGREF

-672 KAGIVQIP
+672 KQGIVQIP

-725 LEKVKQL
+725 LDKVKQL
-732 WRPGMKLIVVTY
+732 WRHGMKLIVVTY

-755 DEIHKLCSK
+755 DKIHEIAK

>member
-1 MVSFIM
+1 MINI
-7 LHLCS
+7 CS
-12 RQLPVDIVFHP
+12 TPLPVDIVFHP

-32 SFDESFFYDPRRRV
+32 SFDESFFYSPLRRV

-51 MEQVLYDRFG
+51 MEQVLFDRFG
-61 DLGLGEDHLKDLP
+61 DLGLGEDHLRDLP

-129 VNLIEQLKAKHGYV
+129 VSLIDQLKAKYGYV

-165 TDMLVRPEETEI
+165 TDMMLQPEKAQV
-177 YFKKIAQVIDKFVWY
+177 FFRKIAQVIDKFVWY
-192 VQANTGSSSISVNR
+192 IQSNTGSSSISVNR

-224 MISEEDYRRFLL
+224 MISEDDYRRFFL
-236 PIDQEWSM
+236 PIDQEWSL
-244 RHAPYGIHYC
+244 RHKPYGIHYC

-263 AFSEIERLTFLDVGW
+263 AFAEIERLTFLDVGW
-278 GGDVALLRKYL
+278 GGDVALLRKHL
-289 PNTFFNIRLNPVDI
+289 PDTFFNIRLNPVDI
-303 QKYTYDELE
+303 QRYSFDELQQ
-312 RNIRERVVASGPDL
+312 NISSRILAAGTDL
-326 TLTGICCVNMDKD
+326 TKTGICCVNMDKEVSD
-339 VTDERIREIYKV
+339 SRIREIFQV
-351 ASDPLPP
+351 ADSLR
-358 QGGTFNSSADKNTAN
+358 F
-373 KTNKDLPLGGNEG
+373 KDT
-386 VGGLDSFDF
+386 FDF
-395 TLADSQATAVTPI
+395 TLADSQATVVRQI
-408 EPADFGVNEYADYA
+408 EPADFNVNRYADYA
-422 DALDERCDK
+422 AELDERCDK
-431 FWKADQGVLV
+431 FWKADEGILV

-469 KESMKFKA
+469 EESIKFKS
-477 DIPNFLEP
+477 DVPNFLEP

-496 GFGYLW
+496 GFGYQW

-516 VQELIDAPYK
+516 VSELINAPFT

-538 EMTRYFKEQTQG
+538 DMTRYFVHHTRG
-550 RIPMSFCDVQSPLNT
+550 LIPMSFCDVQSPLNT

-575 YLDFYDNPEAMQIAM
+575 YLDFYDDAENMATALD
-590 NRTADLLIDYTR
+590 RTADLLVDFTR

-641 IYFDVCAPAMAR
+641 IYFDTCVAPMIKAGEA
-653 VGNEF
+653 F
-658 GGAVFHSCGNWSSK
+658 GGAVFHSCGNWSGK
-672 KAGIVQIP
+672 KEGIAAIS
-680 GIKMADGAFSL
+680 GLKMADGAFSL
-691 ATDPGANPTDGYAET
+691 ATDPGANPTEGYAEA
-706 FANTNVILNARIVG
+706 FANTGVVLNARIVG
-720 NPQLV
+720 KPDIV
-725 LEKVKQL
+725 LEKVRQL

-755 DEIHKLCSK
+755 DNIHRIF

>member
-1 MVSFIM
+1 M
-7 LHLCS
+7 LHICS
-12 RQLPVDIVFHP
+12 KQLPVDIVFHP
-23 SWWHKNAGI
+23 SWWHHNAGI

-61 DLGLGEDHLKDLP
+61 DLGLGEDHLRDLP

-121 RSPAFKRL
+121 KSPAFRRL
-129 VNLIEQLKAKHGYV
+129 VNLIEQLKAKYGYV

-165 TDMLVRPEETEI
+165 TDMLLRPEETEV

-192 VQANTGSSSISVNR
+192 IQTNTGTSSISVNR
-206 SARLFDYPV
+206 SARLFDYPL

-224 MISEEDYRRFLL
+224 MISEDDYRRFIL

-244 RHAPYGIHYC
+244 RHVPYGIHYC

-263 AFSEIERLTFLDVGW
+263 AFAEIERLTFLDVGW
-278 GGDVALLRKYL
+278 GGDVALLRKHL
-289 PNTFFNIRLNPVDI
+289 PETFFNIRLNPVDI
-303 QKYTYDELE
+303 QKYTYEELE
-312 RNIRERVVASGPDL
+312 RNIRERVEASGPDL
-326 TLTGICCVNMDKD
+326 SRTGLCCVNMDKS
-339 VTDERIREIYKV
+339 VTDQRIREIHEV
-351 ASDPLPP
+351 AANVIKDFQTLAEIRER
-358 QGGTFNSSADKNTAN
+358 NSHSA
-373 KTNKDLPLGGNEG
+373 P
-386 VGGLDSFDF
+386 GLDKEEDSFNF
-395 TLADSQATAVTPI
+395 NLADSQATVVNPI
-408 EPADFGVNEYADYA
+408 PPADFCINEYADYA

-431 FWKADQGVLV
+431 FWNADEGVLV
-441 YRRMRVKEVFAQDSR
+441 YRRMRVKDVFAQDSR
-456 SMEKSLR
+456 NMEKSLH

-469 KESMKFKA
+469 KESMKFKS

-502 EEGQAPAVDGKFRS
+502 EEGQAPAVDGKFAS
-516 VQELIDAPYK
+516 VQELLDAPFK

-538 EMTRYFKEQTQG
+538 DMTRYFKEQTKG

-575 YLDFYDNPEAMQIAM
+575 YLDFYDNPEAMAIAL
-590 NRTADLLIDYTR
+590 NRTAELLIDYTR
-602 EQQLIIGD
+602 EQQSIIGD

-615 GHGFASSRKFTGIG
+615 GHGFASSRMFTGIG

-641 IYFDVCAPAMAR
+641 IYFDVCAPAMVK

-658 GGAVFHSCGNWSSK
+658 GGAVFHSCGNWSCK
-672 KAGIVQIP
+672 KEGIVNMP
-680 GIKMADGAFSL
+680 GIRMADGAFSL

-706 FANTNVILNARIVG
+706 FANTGVILNARIVG
-720 NPQLV
+720 NPELV
-725 LEKVKQL
+725 LKKVKQL

-744 AETPEEQAYLY
+744 AETPEEQAFLY
-755 DEIHKLCSK
+755 DKIHKIAK